1 MRKKMMDR
9 LLGLFS
15 TPAQKPVVHEDQ
27 AVKVQATTT
36 VSQPVLTIP
45 ESGTPSAVTP
55 LSESSTPSS
64 PDKALQTPGTPS
76 EKDSKI
82 EVQTEPV
89 KGDVSTTTIADPVV
103 PEYKLRWFTAD
114 EAAYHP
120 LAADRYQRVALVTPI
135 IRAICIR
142 RGSSI

>member
-64 PDKALQTPGTPS
+64 PDKALRPRHALLKKNQ
-76 EKDSKI
+76 
-82 EVQTEPV
+82 
-89 KGDVSTTTIADPVV
+89 
-103 PEYKLRWFTAD
+103 KLKFKRN
-114 EAAYHP
+114 
-120 LAADRYQRVALVTPI
+120 R
-135 IRAICIR
+135 
-142 RGSSI
+142 